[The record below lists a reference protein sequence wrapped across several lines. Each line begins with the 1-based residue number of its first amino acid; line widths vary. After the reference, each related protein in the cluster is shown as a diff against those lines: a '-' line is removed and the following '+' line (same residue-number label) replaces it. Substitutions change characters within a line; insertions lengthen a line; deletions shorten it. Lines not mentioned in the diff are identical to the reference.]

1 MVYKCQNCGKFVANG
16 ATKCKHCGQEV
27 PAEFIIEKK
36 TSESNKNSVREI
48 KSERKW
54 RPIVSPTEEGV
65 KRIRCS
71 KCGNSFLVPK
81 ELQENLYL
89 KCTICHQQVENPLSS
104 VGRGIISLK
113 KYGCLIALAVFIV
126 ITAISYIIGE
136 TNGIKA
142 DGTTIYTITENI
154 YAPSTE
160 AVAKNMIHSI
170 SETGGDN
177 IAYLDF
183 VARNEQNFTHVFQND
198 KVVVLKKT
206 SSGLLIRKLRDL
218 ETAVVPTSYV
228 RK

>member
-1 MVYKCQNCGKFVANG
+1 MIYRCQNCGKFVANG
-16 ATKCKHCGQEV
+16 ATKCTHCGQEV

-36 TSESNKNSVREI
+36 TSESEI

-54 RPIVSPTEEGV
+54 SPIVSPPDEGV

-81 ELQENLYL
+81 ELHDKLYL
-89 KCTICHQQVENPLSS
+89 KCTICHQQVENPLNSL
-104 VGRGIISLK
+104 GRGIISLK
-113 KYGCLIALAVFIV
+113 KYGCLVTLALFVV
-126 ITAISYIIGE
+126 IITISSIIGSK
-136 TNGIKA
+136 NNIKA
-142 DGTTIYTITENI
+142 DGTTVYTITEDI

-160 AVAKNMIHSI
+160 AVARNMINSI
-170 SETGGDN
+170 ADTGGDN

-183 VARNEQNFTHVFQND
+183 VARNEQEFTHVFQND
-198 KVVVLKKT
+198 QVVVLKET

-218 ETAVVPTSYV
+218 ETAVVPKSYV